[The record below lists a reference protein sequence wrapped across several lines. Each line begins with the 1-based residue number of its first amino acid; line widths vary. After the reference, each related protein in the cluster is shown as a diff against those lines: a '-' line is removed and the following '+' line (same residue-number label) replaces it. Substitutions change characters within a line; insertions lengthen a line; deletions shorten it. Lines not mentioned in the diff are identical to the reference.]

1 LPRRNEVR
9 ARPARGHTAWHAA
22 DAPANRSFAAAPGR
36 FPYKAAWRACC
47 NDAVMTTPPAP
58 QNRTRDMSI
67 RPKYI
72 TFDCYGTLTRFRMSE
87 MTRDIFAERIPA
99 ERMEQFIA
107 DFSAYRFD
115 EVLGAWQPYEVVLKN
130 AVRRL
135 CRKWKIQYLDHDA
148 QKYYDAVPTWGPHDD
163 VPAGLSKVAR
173 EIPLV
178 ILSNASDDQI
188 QKNVAM
194 LGAPFHRVY
203 TAQQAQAYKPR
214 LQAFEYMLDSLGC
227 NPEDVLHVS
236 SSLRYDLMSADDL
249 GIVNKVFVNRGHGP
263 GNPAYRYVE
272 IKDIGGLPG
281 VVGL

>member
-1 LPRRNEVR
+1 
-9 ARPARGHTAWHAA
+9 
-22 DAPANRSFAAAPGR
+22 
-36 FPYKAAWRACC
+36 
-47 NDAVMTTPPAP
+47 MTF
-58 QNRTRDMSI
+58 
-67 RPKYI
+67 RPKFI
-72 TFDCYGTLTRFRMSE
+72 SFDCYGTLTRFRMGE
-87 MTRDIFAERIPA
+87 LARDMFADRIPA
-99 ERMEQFIA
+99 DRMEQFIA

-115 EVLGAWQPYEVVLKN
+115 EVLGDWQPYEVVLKN

-135 CRKWKIQYLDHDA
+135 CKKWKIQYLDHEA

-163 VPAGLSKVAR
+163 VPAGLARVAN

-188 QKNVAM
+188 QKNVAK

-214 LQAFEYMLDSLGC
+214 LQAFEYMLDSLNA
-227 NPEDVLHVS
+227 NPEDMLHVS

-249 GIVNKVFVNRGHGP
+249 GIKHKVFVNRGHGP
-263 GNPAYRYVE
+263 GCAAYGYTE
-272 IKDIGGLPG
+272 IADIGGLAG

>member
-1 LPRRNEVR
+1 M
-9 ARPARGHTAWHAA
+9 A
-22 DAPANRSFAAAPGR
+22 F
-36 FPYKAAWRACC
+36 
-47 NDAVMTTPPAP
+47 
-58 QNRTRDMSI
+58 

-72 TFDCYGTLTRFRMSE
+72 TFDCYGTLTRFRMGDMARE
-87 MTRDIFAERIPA
+87 MFADRIPA

-115 EVLGAWQPYEVVLKN
+115 EVLGDWQPYEVVLKN

-135 CRKWKIQYLDHDA
+135 CKKWGIQYFDHEA
-148 QKYYDAVPTWGPHDD
+148 QQYYDAVPTWGPHAD
-163 VPAGLSKVAR
+163 VPAGLAKVAK

-188 QKNVAM
+188 QRNVAQ

-214 LQAFEYMLDSLGC
+214 LKAFEYMIDSLGC
-227 NPEDVLHVS
+227 NPEDLLHVS

-263 GNPAYRYVE
+263 GNPAYRYTE
-272 IKDIGGLPG
+272 IADIGGLAG

>member
-1 LPRRNEVR
+1 M
-9 ARPARGHTAWHAA
+9 A
-22 DAPANRSFAAAPGR
+22 F
-36 FPYKAAWRACC
+36 
-47 NDAVMTTPPAP
+47 
-58 QNRTRDMSI
+58 

-72 TFDCYGTLTRFRMSE
+72 TFDCYGTLTRFRMAE
-87 MTRDIFAERIPA
+87 MTRVFFADRIPA
-99 ERMEQFIA
+99 ERMEAFIA
-107 DFSAYRFD
+107 DFTAYRFD
-115 EVLGAWQPYEVVLKN
+115 EVLGDWKPYETVLKN

-135 CRKWKIQYLDHDA
+135 CKAWKIQYLDSDA
-148 QKYYDAVPTWGPHDD
+148 QQYYDAVPTWGPHDD
-163 VPAGLSKVAR
+163 VAAGLSKIAH

-214 LQAFEYMLDSLGC
+214 LRAFEFMLDSLGC

-236 SSLRYDLMSADDL
+236 SSLRYDLMSAADI

-263 GNPAYRYVE
+263 GNPAYGYTE
-272 IKDIGGLPG
+272 IQDIGGLPA